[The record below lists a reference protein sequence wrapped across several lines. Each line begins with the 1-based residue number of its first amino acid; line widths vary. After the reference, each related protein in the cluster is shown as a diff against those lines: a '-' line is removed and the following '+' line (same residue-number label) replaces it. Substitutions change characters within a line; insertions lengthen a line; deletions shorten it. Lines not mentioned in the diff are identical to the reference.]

1 MKKYL
6 KVVMI
11 LATFLVVSVFSL
23 NPKEIK
29 ADTSALRTIQS
40 VTSSPDSN
48 QQNYIQQS
56 ANYQVLS
63 KSEITTLNTALN
75 QFSQSTDKKTGELLN
90 AQFAVCVV
98 DRLNGASIEDYSQNL
113 FNTKQIGD
121 KAHNKGILLVVA
133 IEDKQYRVQL
143 GDGWK
148 GTVLN
153 QDNIQDYVFGDSLT
167 EMLRSENYDGAI
179 SQMVQRTI
187 GIAGQEVTLAQPLQ
201 SYADAYQSIKVQ
213 EAIERSEYQKQ
224 LGDMVSILSHTI
236 AIGFGILLGTFA
248 IYAIA
253 KAVIEAI
260 AIKKYK
266 KVKEILDV
274 DLSFNE
280 DLEFLPNSV
289 ESLAHEFSDQFMKPT
304 EENIKVFLKEKA
316 DRLREKQARKMA
328 QEKREKTAKNFMNNE
343 LKSYKNL
350 PVSYYEIIK
359 AFLKTDLEPTE
370 EDMRLF
376 IQNFVHN
383 YELLQKQEKAEYY
396 KLDQQALKLTT
407 KTPKTFYGDNIF
419 EQLVMFNL
427 LTSSFRSQAWF
438 SSPEYKA
445 ESHSSISSSHTSSSF
460 DTNSSSSSSS
470 SGWSDFGGGG
480 GFSGGDGASGGW

>member
-1 MKKYL
+1 
-6 KVVMI
+6 
-11 LATFLVVSVFSL
+11 
-23 NPKEIK
+23 
-29 ADTSALRTIQS
+29 
-40 VTSSPDSN
+40 
-48 QQNYIQQS
+48 
-56 ANYQVLS
+56 
-63 KSEITTLNTALN
+63 
-75 QFSQSTDKKTGELLN
+75 
-90 AQFAVCVV
+90 
-98 DRLNGASIEDYSQNL
+98 
-113 FNTKQIGD
+113 
-121 KAHNKGILLVVA
+121 
-133 IEDKQYRVQL
+133 
-143 GDGWK
+143 
-148 GTVLN
+148 
-153 QDNIQDYVFGDSLT
+153 
-167 EMLRSENYDGAI
+167 
-179 SQMVQRTI
+179 
-187 GIAGQEVTLAQPLQ
+187 QEVTLAQPLQ
-201 SYADAYQSIKVQ
+201 SYAEAYQSIKAQ
-213 EAIERSEYQKQ
+213 ETKEQVEYQEQFTK
-224 LGDMVSILSHTI
+224 MVSEFSKTILI
-236 AIGFGILLGTFA
+236 CLVVVLGGVL
-248 IYAIA
+248 IYVIVQG
-253 KAVIEAI
+253 AVTLSI
-260 AIKKYK
+260 IKRYK
-266 KVKEILDV
+266 KTKEILDV

-316 DRLREKQARKMA
+316 DRLREEQARKLA

-359 AFLKTDLEPTE
+359 AFLKTDLDPTE

-407 KTPKTFYGDNIF
+407 KTPKTVYGDNIF

-427 LTSSFRSQAWF
+427 LTSSFCSQAWF

-445 ESHSSISSSHTSSSF
+445 ESHSSISSSHTSSSY

-480 GFSGGDGASGGW
+480 GLSGGDGASGGW